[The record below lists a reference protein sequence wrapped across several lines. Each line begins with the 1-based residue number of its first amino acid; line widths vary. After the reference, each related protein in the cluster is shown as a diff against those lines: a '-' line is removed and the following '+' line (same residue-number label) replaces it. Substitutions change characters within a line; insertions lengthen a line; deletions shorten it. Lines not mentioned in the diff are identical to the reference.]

1 MSYRFGSKLYKTKDN
16 MLSAIA
22 EEFISAEGVHTKE
35 EIREILE
42 TNSSLEL
49 AQEAIEEWQ
58 LDEDDNFG
66 VYDLA
71 DSMTELM
78 YKYSIK

>member
-22 EEFISAEGVHTKE
+22 EEFISAEGVHTEE

-58 LDEDDNFG
+58 LDEDDNFN